1 MARMS
6 CAGEARCVMCLC
18 VSGGHGR
25 PPSPAVNLEEN
36 ELPQTV
42 GGTLRGPWDD
52 RCREWSLHLAQ
63 PWDVGELEPPLLA
76 LEGKGVMGATRRVW
90 AGQTGQI
97 NKEGPGGGKARVA
110 AAAAGGS

>member
-36 ELPQTV
+36 ELPRTV

-52 RCREWSLHLAQ
+52 RCRE
-63 PWDVGELEPPLLA
+63 
-76 LEGKGVMGATRRVW
+76 
-90 AGQTGQI
+90 
-97 NKEGPGGGKARVA
+97 
-110 AAAAGGS
+110 